1 MTTKTNNSVIKLL
14 RYFDFKMGVLGGI
27 VLGTIV
33 FIINFDHGVTFAV
46 IAALKQA
53 TYTFLAGGFM
63 LRLTENIATNV
74 DNYYMAIVAA
84 VIVSTTV
91 AVALT
96 YLVHSLRGTPE
107 PFNSTIPTMILA
119 PWSFLW
125 WALRKRRQLK
135 TVRD

>member
-1 MTTKTNNSVIKLL
+1 
-14 RYFDFKMGVLGGI
+14 MGVLGGI